1 MSEVI
6 GEIKG
11 FFGRVSMF
19 LQHKFRKYT
28 TTKLKIQDDSVEMD
42 TITDVPVKSVIDMTL
57 EPSDPVVEAP
67 EQQVIQ
73 PELDGS
79 VNSASA
85 SPVAE

>member
-11 FFGRVSMF
+11 FFGRVSLF
-19 LQHKFRKYT
+19 LQRNFRKYT

-42 TITDVPVKSVIDMTL
+42 TITDVPVKSVVDMPL
-57 EPSDPVVEAP
+57 EASDPVVEAP
-67 EQQVIQ
+67 VQRVFEC
-73 PELDGS
+73 ELSES